1 MKRILARPYV
11 ADIDG
16 SSPIDTSTSASA
28 GSGSL
33 NGEARIHQRQ
43 VDFPPR
49 EIAAPATVEEEL
61 TISAV
66 TLNISSP
73 YFTPQAPLQLQST
86 LRRSNPDSS
95 LVGSVNSFL
104 SASDCSFD
112 LSDVLSLVL
121 SENHVDEEDAQS
133 ERKTIGV
140 GEFSPSPLRRKYPS
154 SFDPNCCWRD
164 RESLE
169 RSGLWGSSRDVRSN
183 SDSSN
188 SDSSKDSNGIALLR
202 GSKFSDNSGTTKD
215 LNETIEHSKSI
226 FIASESSNSLA
237 PINTASVGYMSRGS
251 VSLEASLNDSNRA
264 RRVSKS
270 LDACHPAKNF
280 SKSLFPRER
289 RLLEAE
295 VGKIEDRKKNGRKT
309 RKTC

>member
-49 EIAAPATVEEEL
+49 EIAPGTVEEEL

-66 TLNISSP
+66 TLNLSSP

-183 SDSSN
+183 SDSS
-188 SDSSKDSNGIALLR
+188 KDSNGIALLR
-202 GSKFSDNSGTTKD
+202 GSKFSDNSEATKD
-215 LNETIEHSKSI
+215 SNETIEHSKSI

>member
-1 MKRILARPYV
+1 MKRILARTYV

-16 SSPIDTSTSASA
+16 SSPIDTSTSAST

-33 NGEARIHQRQ
+33 DDGEARIHQRQ

-183 SDSSN
+183 SDSS
-188 SDSSKDSNGIALLR
+188 KDSNGIALLR
-202 GSKFSDNSGTTKD
+202 GSKFSDNSEATKD
-215 LNETIEHSKSI
+215 SNETIEHSKSI

>member
-1 MKRILARPYV
+1 MKRILARTYV

-16 SSPIDTSTSASA
+16 SSPIDTSTSAST

-33 NGEARIHQRQ
+33 DDGEARIHQRQ

-183 SDSSN
+183 SDSS
-188 SDSSKDSNGIALLR
+188 KDSNGIALLR